1 MGKEVD
7 RTQYVNPLV
16 DRYCSEEMSYNFSD
30 VRKFRTWR
38 RLWIALAESEQQLG
52 IEITDEQVEELKANE
67 DNIDF
72 EFARQKEKELRHDVM
87 AHIHTFGEV
96 CPKARGIIH
105 LGATSA
111 FVGDNTDL
119 IQIRDALDMVIRK
132 LAAIIDAL
140 ATFAAEWKD
149 LPCLAFTHIQPAQLT
164 TLGKRATLWLQDF
177 VLDMEEL
184 EFRKKTLRFRGV
196 KGTTGTQASFLQL
209 FKGEGDKVDELDEL
223 VTEKLG
229 FTQRYGVTGQTYP
242 RKVDYSVLS
251 ALAGVAITTH
261 KMANDIR
268 LMQTRGELEEP
279 FETKQIGS
287 SAMAYKRNPMR
298 CERLTALARHVISN
312 TMNPAFTAASQ
323 FFERT
328 LDDSANRRLS
338 IPEAFLGI
346 DAIQSICLNVIPGLV
361 VYPKVLDRYVREQ
374 LPFMATESILMAG
387 VQSGGDRQQL
397 HESVRQHSMEVT
409 VALREQSAPN
419 DLIARLAA
427 DPAFESVKDQLGDL
441 ATPERFI
448 GRSPQQVVR
457 FIKEHVQP
465 VRERYAEHLGQTAEL
480 NV

>member
-298 CERLTALARHVISN
+298 CERACGMARFVM
-312 TMNPAFTAASQ
+312 TLAASPLQ
-323 FFERT
+323 TASVQWLERT
-328 LDDSANRRLS
+328 LDDSSNRRLVL
-338 IPEAFLGI
+338 PEAFLALDG
-346 DAIQSICLNVIPGLV
+346 
-361 VYPKVLDRYVREQ
+361 VLDVMRNVADGLIVRPAIVQARLQAE
-374 LPFMATESILMAG
+374 LPFMATEDIMMAAVKEG
-387 VQSGGDRQQL
+387 ADRQEA
-397 HESVRQHSMEVT
+397 HEAVRQH
-409 VALREQSAPN
+409 ALAAADRVKSGQEN
-419 DLIARLAA
+419 DLLARLRT
-427 DPAFESVKDQLGDL
+427 DPLFASVDLSDVLDPMRYVGTCPEQVARFTKDVAEPVRNRWHNRLSESVDL
-441 ATPERFI
+441 EI
-448 GRSPQQVVR
+448 
-457 FIKEHVQP
+457 
-465 VRERYAEHLGQTAEL
+465 
-480 NV
+480 

>member
-223 VTEKLG
+223 DHDE
-229 FTQRYGVTGQTYP
+229 R
-242 RKVDYSVLS
+242 
-251 ALAGVAITTH
+251 
-261 KMANDIR
+261 
-268 LMQTRGELEEP
+268 
-279 FETKQIGS
+279 GS
-287 SAMAYKRNPMR
+287 SRSLFSPPESKRSASRNLASGWSR
-298 CERLTALARHVISN
+298 TRTSLRLR
-312 TMNPAFTAASQ
+312 F
-323 FFERT
+323 
-328 LDDSANRRLS
+328 RR
-338 IPEAFLGI
+338 
-346 DAIQSICLNVIPGLV
+346 
-361 VYPKVLDRYVREQ
+361 R
-374 LPFMATESILMAG
+374 
-387 VQSGGDRQQL
+387 
-397 HESVRQHSMEVT
+397 
-409 VALREQSAPN
+409 
-419 DLIARLAA
+419 
-427 DPAFESVKDQLGDL
+427 
-441 ATPERFI
+441 
-448 GRSPQQVVR
+448 
-457 FIKEHVQP
+457 
-465 VRERYAEHLGQTAEL
+465 
-480 NV
+480 